1 MNTKL
6 YLQYQ
11 EKISSITSKQ
21 DAGAVLKELR
31 ALPEGNDKNALF
43 NYFALMMANLPKE
56 EINENKNLN
65 EEESDTADQAHKLG
79 LTAAGWGYWA
89 DASGKKVAR
98 TIQGHLVKLTDDE
111 KDAINN
117 PINKQ
122 STSQQPETEPLK
134 PTVNTVPY
142 YDPSFYESSFDD
154 LKEQAENIVKHLSKS
169 GDLKYIQ
176 KTVEDFIK
184 NMFNVSPDITYIG
197 AEASAMY
204 IDHIT
209 SLTDDISPTTTVN
222 GLYEPKQHRIYN
234 RNYDS
239 TLQFFSGQNNLI
251 PTLEEGQN
259 AAKMYIENEL
269 NDKDADLELELTEII
284 SNTINTFHT
293 MIHETIHAKDLF
305 LEKRKGS
312 RYEKYNMFLIEGLTE
327 YKTKQ
332 LCWQMLSNTKIPDS
346 LKYIDCFFYD
356 NETDFI
362 DTMEKIN
369 PGISTK
375 LWAETNS
382 QARLNI
388 LHKTIQSSILQRL
401 EYFKSIIS
409 NPKRINAWINEVKT
423 TDFGKRLRTDAERW
437 WFKRLFDN
445 NLQEHD
451 LVTAMINL
459 LNI

>member
-11 EKISSITSKQ
+11 EKISAITSKQ

-56 EINENKNLN
+56 EINESKNLN

-122 STSQQPETEPLK
+122 STSQQPETDPLK
-134 PTVNTVPY
+134 PTVNTVSY

-154 LKEQAENIVKHLSKS
+154 LTDQAEDIIKHLSKT
-169 GDLKYIQ
+169 GDLEYIQ

-184 NMFNVSPDITYIG
+184 DMFNVNPDVRYIG

-204 IDHIT
+204 IDHMS
-209 SLTDDISPTTTVN
+209 SLIHLDPSIKID
-222 GLYEPKQHRIYN
+222 GLYDPNSHTIYN
-234 RNYDS
+234 RKYDYS
-239 TLQFFSGQNNLI
+239 LQFFSDQTTN
-251 PTLEEGQN
+251 TLKEGKE
-259 AAKMYIENEL
+259 AARMYIESEL
-269 NDKDADLELELTEII
+269 NDMDMDVELELKDII
-284 SNTINTFHT
+284 SDTIETFHT
-293 MIHETIHAKDLF
+293 LIHETVHSKDPYLQKHSHYKKF
-305 LEKRKGS
+305 QD
-312 RYEKYNMFLIEGLTE
+312 MFLVEGLTE

-332 LCWQMLSNTKIPDS
+332 LCWQMLSNTKIPDN
-346 LKYIDCFFYD
+346 LKYMDCFAYD
-356 NETDFI
+356 DETDYI
-362 DTMEKIN
+362 ETLENTI
-369 PGISTK
+369 PGITNE
-375 LWAETNS
+375 LWKTTDDD
-382 QARLNI
+382 ARNEI
-388 LHKTIQSSILQRL
+388 LHKNIQSAVLQRL
-401 EYFKSIIS
+401 KHYTPQFIS
-409 NPKRINAWINEVKT
+409 NPKNKQIM
-423 TDFGKRLRTDAERW
+423 D
-437 WFKRLFDN
+437 
-445 NLQEHD
+445 
-451 LVTAMINL
+451 
-459 LNI
+459 